1 MAKTRTTEKMS
12 AHGPGARALAIS
24 IIASAVLGLYISSLG
39 YQHPSDPYP
48 IQTVDT
54 AMQNIGV
61 VLLVL
66 ELILAYGLKYIQQ
79 GTYWFFWLQL
89 KKTSLDERQRA
100 VRQQVFERAYAYSLI
115 IVLLVVDNITSMAN
129 YHPDVRNSLTTRV
142 IAAAGIILI
151 ALPSILAAFK
161 KDS

>member
-79 GTYWFFWLQL
+79 GLIGF
-89 KKTSLDERQRA
+89 SG
-100 VRQQVFERAYAYSLI
+100 YSSRKRHLMSAKE
-115 IVLLVVDNITSMAN
+115 LFAN
-129 YHPDVRNSLTTRV
+129 RYLNELMRIR
-142 IAAAGIILI
+142 
-151 ALPSILAAFK
+151 
-161 KDS
+161 